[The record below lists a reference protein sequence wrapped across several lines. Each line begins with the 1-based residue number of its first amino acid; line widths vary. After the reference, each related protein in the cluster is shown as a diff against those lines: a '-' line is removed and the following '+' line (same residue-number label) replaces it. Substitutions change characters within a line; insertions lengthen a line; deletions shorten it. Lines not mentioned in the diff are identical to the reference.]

1 MTAVLRQ
8 TVDYAQLADGTA
20 LSLPLIEV
28 KGDRPGPTG
37 LLVGG
42 VHGDE
47 HEGPLA
53 LLRLVERLGQM
64 PLAGRVLI
72 LPVANGPALAAGR
85 RTSPLDGQNL
95 ARIFPGAEGETPSFR
110 LARAIWALLEG
121 CDFLFDSHSGGIEL
135 NFLPVAGYYA
145 ASGQISAEAA
155 RASLALARAT
165 GLPDLWELPP
175 QPGVLSYEAARRG
188 IAVTGCE
195 VGGRGHAG
203 PEAVARYLHAY
214 LRVLAA
220 RGMIA
225 AAERPLPP
233 QRLLSGNWRL
243 SPAAGLFEPVAPLG
257 AAVAKGDLLA
267 RVLSPLGAELHAF
280 RAEAEGVVMAE
291 RNLCSIGQ
299 GDLAVCVARVGAGP

>member
-1 MTAVLRQ
+1 MTRVQRR
-8 TVDYAQLADGTA
+8 TVEYATLADGTA
-20 LSLPLIEV
+20 LAFPLIEV
-28 KGDRPGPTG
+28 TGDRPGPTG
-37 LLVGG
+37 LFTGG

-53 LLRLVERLGQM
+53 LLRLAERLGGM

-72 LPVANGPALAAGR
+72 VPVANGAALAAGR

-95 ARIFPGAEGETPSFR
+95 ARIFPGAAGETPSFR
-110 LARAIWALLEG
+110 LARAIWALLDG

-135 NFLPVAGYYA
+135 CFLPVAGFYA
-145 ASGQISAEAA
+145 ASGEVSAEAA
-155 RASLALARAT
+155 AGSLALARAT

-188 IAVTGCE
+188 VAVTGCE

-203 PEAVARYLHAY
+203 PEAVATYLAAY
-214 LRVLAA
+214 LRALAE

-225 AAERPLPP
+225 PVARAAPA
-233 QRLLSGNWRL
+233 RLLRGNWRL

-257 AAVAKGDLLA
+257 AKVARGDLLA
-267 RVLSPLGAELHAF
+267 RVLSPLGEELHRF
-280 RAEAEGVVMAE
+280 TAETDGVVMAE

-299 GDLAVCVARVGAGP
+299 GDLAVCIATIGATP